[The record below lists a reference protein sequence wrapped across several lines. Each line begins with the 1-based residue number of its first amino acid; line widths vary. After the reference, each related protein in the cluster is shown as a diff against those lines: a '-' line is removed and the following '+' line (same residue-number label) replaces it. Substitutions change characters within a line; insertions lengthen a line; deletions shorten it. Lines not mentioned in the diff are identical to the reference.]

1 MPDHQT
7 LDKQAPRPVFADRTE
22 FGRMIGVSRQRFH
35 QMIQSGLPTTPSERI
50 AVDDAL
56 AWLHVHANPRRRA
69 GAKPDCP
76 TWPEPTRQALLR
88 AEREAREFGRLVPP
102 NEIRE
107 VRSR

>member
-1 MPDHQT
+1 MQDHQT
-7 LDKQAPRPVFADRTE
+7 PETHAARPIFADRTE
-22 FGRMIGVSRQRFH
+22 FGRMIGVSRQRVH
-35 QMIQSGLPTTPSERI
+35 LLIQSGLPTTPSGRI

-88 AEREAREFGRLVPP
+88 AEREAREFGRLVPR
-102 NEIRE
+102 NEIRQ